1 MDRDDLLDQLTEDI
15 LAYVMHGAFLEREFA
30 SAIKPDALDERITEY
45 ELLWISPS
53 SSHQTSSNSSS
64 NSLNAFAT
72 CRLTPSPSPE
82 RDGDDRWKD
91 QLECHH
97 QTRSERPARRTQCG
111 E

>member
-1 MDRDDLLDQLTEDI
+1 MEVTKIGSRAMDRDDLLDQLTEDI

-53 SSHQTSSNSSS
+53 PSHQTSSNSSS

-82 RDGDDRWKD
+82 RDGG
-91 QLECHH
+91 
-97 QTRSERPARRTQCG
+97 RSMERSTGVPPSNPQ
-111 E
+111 